1 MRFVNKKREL
11 VERFLGLVQV
21 EDTTSLTLK
30 EAIQSLLIKYQ
41 LLLSKVRGQISIDE
55 VNTELLRCMASFSPA
70 NSFSAFNVENLVK
83 LAGFYPHDF
92 DFEEMNQLHF
102 QLHHYIN
109 DVRNDENF
117 KNLRSL
123 AELSMMLIKQGKVAR
138 YKIVY
143 KLLKLVLVLP
153 VATAGVERVFS
164 IMNLIKNKRRSKMGQ
179 KYLNGC
185 LVTLIEREFFM
196 QAKNKDI
203 IAHFQSIKDRKV
215 IL

>member
-1 MRFVNKKREL
+1 MEKKNSA
-11 VERFLGLVQV
+11 
-21 EDTTSLTLK
+21 TT
-30 EAIQSLLIKYQ
+30 
-41 LLLSKVRGQISIDE
+41 D
-55 VNTELLRCMASFSPA
+55 LRVFMASFSPT

-92 DFEEMNQLHF
+92 EFQEMNQLHF

-123 AELSMMLIKQGKVAR
+123 AELSMMLVKDGKVPR
-138 YKIVY
+138 YEIVY

-196 QAKNKDI
+196 QAKDKDI
-203 IAHFQSIKDRKV
+203 IADFQSIKDWKV
-215 IL
+215 VL